1 MNIKYSNYKDVEC
14 YRDFVLNPD
23 DRICS
28 RNFSKRFGVSL
39 MEPAIKLHDRLVNY
53 YSVGDYNAVY
63 GRTENRIEIKKAT
76 HSKEPMVFKVRVG
89 RVVRKFFN
97 QIINENNDLLIT
109 SDWKGDFDSIRTI
122 YITSVNNHNYN
133 I

>member
-53 YSVGDYNAVY
+53 YSVGDYMQYTA
-63 GRTENRIEIKKAT
+63 ELKIEL
-76 HSKEPMVFKVRVG
+76 R
-89 RVVRKFFN
+89 
-97 QIINENNDLLIT
+97 
-109 SDWKGDFDSIRTI
+109 
-122 YITSVNNHNYN
+122 
-133 I
+133 